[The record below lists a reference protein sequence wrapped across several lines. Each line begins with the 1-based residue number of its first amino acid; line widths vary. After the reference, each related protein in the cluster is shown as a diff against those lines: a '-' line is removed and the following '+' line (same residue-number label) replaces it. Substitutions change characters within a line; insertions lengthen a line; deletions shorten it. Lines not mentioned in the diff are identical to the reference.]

1 MCQRNAFSAGHDLDR
16 SGPLDAKW
24 EAKRKTS
31 EGKYLV
37 EEELYYKKS
46 LYLRNYPKPTIA
58 SVQGPAVA
66 AGWTMVGLCDLVVAS
81 SQARFQNPMCRM
93 ATAGPIVMTEAWDIN
108 VRKAKELLFTGDWL
122 SAEEAHGLGFVN
134 RLFSDDAL
142 ASETLMLAE
151 RVAEMPPWA
160 IRLVKR
166 SLNGVLDQMGQ
177 RNSWEQQFVSRQL
190 GHASQERSDRLSRLK
205 EGKTVRSFLHAR
217 DSGTNEAD

>member
-1 MCQRNAFSAGHDLDR
+1 MKKA
-16 SGPLDAKW
+16 
-24 EAKRKTS
+24 TS

-66 AGWTMVGLCDLVVAS
+66 AGWTLVSLCDLVVAS
-81 SQARFQNPMCRM
+81 SKARFQNPMCRM
-93 ATAGPIVMTEAWDIN
+93 ATAGPIVMTEAWDMN

-122 SAEEAHGLGFVN
+122 TAEEAHALGFVN
-134 RLFSDDAL
+134 RLYPDDAL
-142 ASETLMLAE
+142 IPETLTLAR
-151 RVAEMPPWA
+151 RVADMPPWA

-177 RNSWEQQFVSRQL
+177 RNSWEQQFVTRQL
-190 GHASQERSDRLSRLK
+190 GHASQERSEQLSRLK
-205 EGKTVRSFLHAR
+205 EGKTIRSFLHER
-217 DSGTNEAD
+217 DSGFKDQSEKLGK